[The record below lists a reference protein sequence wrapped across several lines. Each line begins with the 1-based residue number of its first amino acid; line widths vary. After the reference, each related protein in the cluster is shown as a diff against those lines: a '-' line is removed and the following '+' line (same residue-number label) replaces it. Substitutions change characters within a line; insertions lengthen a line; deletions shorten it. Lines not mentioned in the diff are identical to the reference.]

1 MTQLEI
7 RPATLADVPRL
18 ERKCWGGGEA
28 EMRQRV
34 REQGTCSIIALDGE
48 LPVAQLYLRAYRPG
62 FRSGG
67 LYDGAWWAD
76 LKGVE
81 EVAELPRRTVLLGC
95 WHVGRVREADGTDR
109 EAPEYRGRGLGKA
122 LLQAAIDWLR
132 SAAPFEALAA
142 KATDCEDRRY
152 INFVG
157 GLPLSIFESLGFERI
172 ATFEDPYFPPAP
184 ERHPDLALAEHPERF
199 HLVLLRRE
207 GG

>member
-1 MTQLEI
+1 VTNLEI

-18 ERKCWGGGEA
+18 ERKCWVGGEE
-28 EMRQRV
+28 EMRRRV

-48 LPVAQLYLRAYRPG
+48 LPVAQLYLRAYRTG

-81 EVAELPRRTVLLGC
+81 DRVELPPRTAVLGC

-122 LLQAAIDWLR
+122 LLEAAIDWLR
-132 SAAPFEALAA
+132 SESPFGALAA
-142 KATDCEDRRY
+142 KATDCEERRY

-172 ATFEDPYFPPAP
+172 ASFDDPYFPPAAQQG
-184 ERHPDLALAEHPERF
+184 PDLRVAEHPERF
-199 HLVLLRRE
+199 HLVLLRR
-207 GG
+207 